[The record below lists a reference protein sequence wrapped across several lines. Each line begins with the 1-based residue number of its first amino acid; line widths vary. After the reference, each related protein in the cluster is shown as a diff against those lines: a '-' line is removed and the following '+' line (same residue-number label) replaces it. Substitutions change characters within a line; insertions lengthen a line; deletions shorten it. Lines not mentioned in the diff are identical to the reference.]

1 MTEQPPELW
10 SDFDGTAVKKY
21 SIKNPARWLQNSLKY
36 PLPGLH
42 GYAEFLAGVEAG
54 GVAIGGVV
62 SKRPDIFPRRW
73 VTALSISQLGLKE
86 FFGRD
91 GQVILAGRES
101 AKGRFVASRTRE
113 SVVGV
118 IDDQPQ
124 NFVPALVDGL
134 LAEANNGAEFGVAV
148 VGVVDHPRSRER
160 IDRLGGTIRSLECRQ
175 PIRLRTLDNG
185 SGLVVEMAH
194 EFTVSV
200 VALEP
205 YSHGAGEVFAG
216 QILGQAER
224 S

>member
-160 IDRLGGTIRSLECRQ
+160 IEGYATRNTLATYVHVHLASQPFLARRLVMAAKEVVLVESHFLVPRSISAAAVSLSVMDRAE
-175 PIRLRTLDNG
+175 
-185 SGLVVEMAH
+185 A
-194 EFTVSV
+194 
-200 VALEP
+200 
-205 YSHGAGEVFAG
+205 GA
-216 QILGQAER
+216 
-224 S
+224 